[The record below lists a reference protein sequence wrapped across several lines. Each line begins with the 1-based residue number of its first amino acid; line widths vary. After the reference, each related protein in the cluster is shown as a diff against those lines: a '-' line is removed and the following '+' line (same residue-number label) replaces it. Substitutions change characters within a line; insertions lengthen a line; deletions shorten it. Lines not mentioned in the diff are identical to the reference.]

1 MQNDFKD
8 YDWEGLLQRLPIKK
22 TVEERKKRR
31 QLWNAIDMNGNG
43 YISLAEFDRGI
54 RDVLNLPQ
62 IFSLKKVLIRA
73 FNAAKNKI
81 KGKSKHSDDYVEWLE
96 FRILLVYLRQYF
108 EYYVMFCR
116 IDTSDDFKVDINE
129 FKKAMPTLEKWG
141 VKITDP
147 VAEFKK
153 IDNNNSGSIMFD
165 EFCEYAIKKNLD
177 LEDDDDFEDEE
188 LKTFKSK

>member
-129 FKKAMPTLEKWG
+129 FKKAIPTLEKWG

>member
-1 MQNDFKD
+1 MQSDFKN
-8 YDWEGLLQRLPIKK
+8 YDWDGFLNSLPIKK
-22 TVEERKKRR
+22 TAEDRAKRKKM
-31 QLWNAIDMNGNG
+31 WDAIDMNKNG
-43 YISLAEFDRGI
+43 YVSLAEFDRGV

-62 IFSLKKVLIRA
+62 IFTLKKVLMRA
-73 FNAAKNKI
+73 FQASKEKI
-81 KGKSKHSDDYVEWLE
+81 KAKSKHSKDYVEWLE

-116 IDTSDDFKVDINE
+116 IDTSDDFKVNLSE

-141 VKITDP
+141 IKISNP
-147 VAEFKK
+147 EAEFKK

-177 LEDDDDFEDEE
+177 LEDDDDFDDCE
-188 LKTFKSK
+188 LQNFKK